1 LLAGTATADLDP
13 FVGDAGVAAFST
25 GGGEL
30 VGRSGLVRE
39 TLARRTGTGSREAA
53 LLLSR

>member
-1 LLAGTATADLDP
+1 LPAGTATADLDP

-39 TLARRTGTGSREAA
+39 TLGRRTGTAA
-53 LLLSR
+53 RSVSLSR